1 MSISLIVA
9 MGENGVIGA
18 KNRMPWHLSADLRHF
33 RQITM
38 GKPILMGR
46 KTHQSIGRPLPG
58 RLNIVLSRDQRYSA
72 EGCVIATSLDE
83 AVTQAGDQEIM
94 IIGGAALYESFLPLT
109 DRLYLTLIHHSFDG
123 DTFFPKLDWADWRVL
138 QREDIDED
146 LESGLRYSFLTLE
159 RVWN

>member
-1 MSISLIVA
+1 

-33 RQITM
+33 RQVTM
-38 GKPILMGR
+38 GKPVLMGR

-58 RLNIVLSRDQRYSA
+58 RLNIVLSRDKSYSA
-72 EGCVIATSLDE
+72 EGCVIAASLDE

-109 DRLYLTLIHHSFDG
+109 DRLYLTLIHHHFDG
-123 DTFFPKLDWADWRVL
+123 DTFFPKLDWADWRVIE
-138 QREDIDED
+138 REDRDGD
-146 LESGLRYSFLTLE
+146 LESGLRYSFLTME
-159 RVWN
+159 RVLD

>member
-1 MSISLIVA
+1 

-38 GKPILMGR
+38 GKPVLMGR

-58 RLNIVLSRDQRYSA
+58 RLNIVLSRDKSYSA
-72 EGCVIATSLDE
+72 EGCVIAGSLDE

-109 DRLYLTLIHHSFDG
+109 DRLYLTLIHHHFDG
-123 DTFFPKLDWADWRVL
+123 DTFFPTLDWADWRVIE
-138 QREDIDED
+138 REDIDGD
-146 LESGLRYSFLTLE
+146 LESGLRYSFLTME
-159 RVWN
+159 RRLD